1 MSKNT
6 NLDGM
11 SKEELLTLKEE
22 INLRLKGAS
31 FWETIDAIQAIY
43 DQEKRLTHKRERI
56 ARSCDRIKK
65 LEELGFSLVVYQ
77 GRGFEKTAGFINYS
91 IQKIDD
97 KYYGFDVIE
106 DQISNSYDF
115 RQALSDEDLA
125 AVLKIFGQEV
135 QS

>member
-1 MSKNT
+1 MSEHI
-6 NLDGM
+6 NLDSL
-11 SKEELLTLKEE
+11 SKEDLFALKDE
-22 INLRLKGAS
+22 INHRLKGAS

-43 DQEKRLTHKRERI
+43 EQEKKLTHKRERI

-65 LEELGFSLVVYQ
+65 LEELGFSLVTYQ
-77 GRGFEKTAGFINYS
+77 GRGFEKTVGFINYS

-97 KYYGFDVIE
+97 KYYGFDVKE